1 MLRFKNLT
9 LIGTSHIAIQSIK
22 EVKKVIK
29 EIEPDVVALELDKKR
44 FMALMSPE
52 RPKISLN
59 DVFKMGL
66 WTFLFNAA
74 GAWVE
79 EKFGKM
85 VGVKPGT
92 EMKTAAVEGRKVGA
106 KLAMI
111 DRDITVTLKRLRQ
124 QLTLKEK
131 FRFVY
136 DIFMGVVFK
145 KGEVEKFDLTKVPSK
160 QLIKKLVDRVKVRYP
175 SFYNVLIDERNKYM
189 AKRLAALIRNHPRY
203 KIVAVI
209 GAGHEEEMV
218 ELIKRN
224 LYM

>member
-9 LIGTSHIAIQSIK
+9 LIGTSHIAVQSIK
-22 EVKKVIK
+22 EVKQVIK
-29 EIEPDVVALELDKKR
+29 EVEPDVVALELDKKR
-44 FMALMSPE
+44 LMALMSTNKPQ
-52 RPKISLN
+52 ISFR

-66 WTFLFNAA
+66 WTFVINAG
-74 GAWVE
+74 GAWIE
-79 EKFGKM
+79 EKFGRM

-92 EMKTAAVEGRKVGA
+92 EMKTAVIEGKKVGA

-111 DRDITVTLKRLRQ
+111 DRDITITLKRLRE

-160 QLIKKLVDRVKVRYP
+160 QLIHKLVSRVKVRYP

-189 AKRLAALIRNHPRY
+189 AKRLAALILNHPEY